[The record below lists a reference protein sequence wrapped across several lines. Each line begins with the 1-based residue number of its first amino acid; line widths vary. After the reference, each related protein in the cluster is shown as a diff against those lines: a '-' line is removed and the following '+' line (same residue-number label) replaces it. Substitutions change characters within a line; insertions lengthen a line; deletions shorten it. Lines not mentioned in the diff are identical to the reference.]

1 MNKSEI
7 RLLVMSFCS
16 FLLFRQLDTVL
27 GVRGFEIFWGIGM
40 LLLTGLIMAT
50 CVGDFLDHI
59 GKDDE

>member
-27 GVRGFEIFWGIGM
+27 GVRGFEISWGIGM